1 MKKIDLLVMKK
12 WSFIFYSVLVMVVAG
27 CSGDVAP
34 IEPVHPDNV
43 IDQEIY
49 SDVPIEFGYGGMTK
63 APITEDD
70 LRNGQDFY
78 LFSIEDGVQDLTSS
92 KELNIYNARM
102 NYLSGYGFIFNN
114 ASYYYHKDT
123 DTTYRFNSYSTLTT
137 HLLKSER
144 EIKARFYA
152 YSAEVVQESG
162 MKVKYNS
169 TLGAYHG
176 DILFSKAH
184 MNVTTEGGNQ
194 ETIDTFNASI
204 VKENNKKPTFHYTHA
219 TAALMFR
226 VTFSHNRDMS
236 PYIIRVAGLRIKNSP
251 SQADLCLVNLDEPS
265 KEGTFDPESFVYS
278 SQGAEWPKLQTNPG
292 GSGALNFDIDSDF
305 YSGQLS
311 SGYMFIVP
319 QKEPLKCI
327 MHVMRVNKENPNA
340 NGHYYYEFELDPA
353 DYDPNLTSGHEAGM
367 LYSYNIVLD
376 WNSTFIDPKS
386 VGPIVRNGKQVPATN
401 WNTLQ

>member
-1 MKKIDLLVMKK
+1 MKKNYLFEMTR
-12 WSFIFYSVLVMVVAG
+12 WGFIFCTVLAMAVAG

-34 IEPVHPDNV
+34 IDPINPDNV
-43 IDQEIY
+43 IEQDIY

-63 APITEDD
+63 APITDAD
-70 LRNGQDFY
+70 LHNGKSFY
-78 LFSIEDGVQDLTSS
+78 LFSIEDGVQDLTQSR
-92 KELNIYNARM
+92 ELNIYNAPM
-102 NYLSGYGFIFNN
+102 SYLSGYGFKFKNT
-114 ASYYYHKDT
+114 SYYYPSGADKK
-123 DTTYRFNSYSTLTT
+123 YRFNSYRTSYV
-137 HLLKSER
+137 HLLKESR
-144 EIKARFYA
+144 AIKARFYA
-152 YSAEVVQESG
+152 STTPITDESG
-162 MKVKYNS
+162 NRNVNS
-169 TLGAYHG
+169 TLGAYDG
-176 DILFSKAH
+176 DIVFSKAT
-184 MNVTTEGGNQ
+184 MDVSAQDGSAEI
-194 ETIDTFNASI
+194 IDAFNASI
-204 VKENNKKPTFHYTHA
+204 VKQSGKKPTFKYEHV

-386 VGPIVRNGKQVPATN
+386 VGPIVRNGKQVLRTN
-401 WNTLQ
+401 WESLQ

>member
-1 MKKIDLLVMKK
+1 MKNWI
-12 WSFIFYSVLVMVVAG
+12 FIFYSLLAMIVAG
-27 CSGDVAP
+27 CSDVEKP
-34 IEPVHPDNV
+34 LDQVTPDY
-43 IDQEIY
+43 DFEQDIY

-63 APITEDD
+63 APITEYD
-70 LRNGQDFY
+70 LHNGQDFY

-92 KELNIYNARM
+92 EELNIYNARM
-102 NYLSGYGFIFNN
+102 NYQDGYGFKFKD
-114 ASYYYHKDT
+114 ASYFYPLGSEKKYK
-123 DTTYRFNSYSTLTT
+123 FNSYSTLNA
-137 HLLKSER
+137 HLLRNER
-144 EIKARFYA
+144 EVKARFYA
-152 YSAEVVQESG
+152 YNAEVQDSG
-162 MKVKYNS
+162 KKVRYNS
-169 TLGAYHG
+169 TLGAHHG
-176 DILFSKAH
+176 DILFGKAH
-184 MNVTTEGGNQ
+184 MEVTTQDGNN
-194 ETIDTFNASI
+194 ETIDAFNASVI
-204 VKENNKKPTFHYTHA
+204 RENNKKPSFHYEHV

-278 SQGAEWPKLQTNPG
+278 SRGAEWPKLQTNPG